1 MPGITS
7 VAQEF
12 ADFAA
17 WLGEKSPE
25 KIQRIGTLNNG
36 FEGWLKLEFFFWLTS
51 HRQEML
57 RSAGSDDDAD
67 VGLEYNLRRDQ
78 RHPALDRESNRSDL
92 WIRDSQ
98 GSRFHYVE
106 LKAPFANLNE
116 VKVLTS
122 VGNGF
127 WHMARI
133 RKASERAASGNAVVL
148 GVSFDEERWRDCIN
162 RVRHYADLPVDTVL
176 SGEGVLGRDGLVRWC
191 VLTKVYGGDNGK
203 PNSCE

>member
-25 KIQRIGTLNNG
+25 KIQRIGMLNNG

-57 RSAGSDDDAD
+57 RSAGSDDDTD
-67 VGLEYNLRRDQ
+67 VGLEYNLRLDQ
-78 RHPALDRESNRSDL
+78 RHAEMARETKRCDL
-92 WIRDSQ
+92 WIRDSS
-98 GSRFHYVE
+98 GANFHYVE

-116 VKVLTS
+116 GKVLAS
-122 VGNGF
+122 LGKDF
-127 WHMARI
+127 WYMARI
-133 RKASERAASGNAVVL
+133 RKASEQAATGNAIVF
-148 GVSFDEERWRDCIN
+148 GVGFDEKRWRDGTN
-162 RVRHYADLPVDTVL
+162 RIRHYADLPVDTVV
-176 SGEGVLGRDGLVRWC
+176 SGEGVLGHEGVVRWC
-191 VLTKVYGGDNGK
+191 VLTKTYCGDG
-203 PNSCE
+203 EE

>member
-12 ADFAA
+12 ADFSA
-17 WLGEKSPE
+17 WLGEKTPE

-51 HRQEML
+51 QRQEML
-57 RSAGSDDDAD
+57 RSAGSGEDGD
-67 VGLEYNLRRDQ
+67 VGLDNNLHLDQ
-78 RHPALDRESNRSDL
+78 HPPEVDRETKRCDL
-92 WIRDSQ
+92 WIRDSS
-98 GSRFHYVE
+98 GTSFHYVE

-116 VKVLTS
+116 GKLLAS
-122 VGNGF
+122 LGKDF

-133 RKASERAASGNAVVL
+133 QKVSERAASGNAIIL
-148 GVSFDEERWRDCIN
+148 GVGFDEERWRDGTN

-176 SGEGVLGRDGLVRWC
+176 SGEGVLGRAGAVRWC
-191 VLTKVYGGDNGK
+191 VLTKTYRTDGG
-203 PNSCE
+203 